1 MKQLFQDI
9 IILIA
14 WICCIL
20 FLSWLLIWLTAELR
34 STSLISV
41 CNAALKSQNSSLQIK
56 KITGTEGENLL
67 FSTGSPHVSALL
79 ASIVTPYGGLMSLLF
94 FDTEGLVN
102 NYYAIGTSS
111 NSIYNLTP
119 PKVLDFYLS
128 LWISSPVFKE
138 KRSK

>member
-34 STSLISV
+34 SASLISG
-41 CNAALKSQNSSLQIK
+41 CNADLKSQNSSLQIK
-56 KITGTEGENLL
+56 KMAGTEGESLL
-67 FSTGSPHVSALL
+67 FSTGSPQVSALL
-79 ASIVTPYGGLMSLLF
+79 SSIVTPYGGLMSLLF
-94 FDTEGLVN
+94 LDTEGLVN
-102 NYYAIGTSS
+102 NYYSIGTSS
-111 NSIYNLTP
+111 NSIYNRTP